1 MRIAIYSKEFKAKDL
16 PYLEQLTE
24 AADQYGIALVFYG
37 PWLEHLRKYLRGN
50 GSGNGSLVRRFAKA
64 DMPVFSDY
72 RDLQSGSYDALMTL
86 GGDGTILNALML
98 VRDSG
103 IPIVGINLGRMGF
116 LASIEKRHIARAV
129 QQLVEGRYRLEQRSL
144 IELDAPGHLFGDF
157 PYALN
162 DFTLLKLATASMITV
177 HVYLD
182 GEFLNT
188 YWADGLI
195 VATPTGSTGYSL
207 SCGGPIVFPNTGNF
221 VVTPVAPHNL
231 SVRPIVISDRSELR
245 FEFAGRSRE
254 YLCTLDSR
262 NETVDASSALRV
274 RKAPFSIRLLR
285 PEGSSFPDTL
295 RSKLIWGQDSRN

>member
-1 MRIAIYSKEFKAKDL
+1 MLIAVYSKEFKSEDL
-16 PYLEQLTE
+16 PYLEQLME
-24 AADQYGIALVFYG
+24 AASEHGIDLVFYAG
-37 PWLEHLRKYLRGN
+37 WVEELRAYLKGN
-50 GSGNGSLVRRFAKA
+50 GQDTGIVIRALSA
-64 DMPVFSDY
+64 PVFSTHA
-72 RDLQSGSYDALMTL
+72 DLRSGRYDFLMTL
-86 GGDGTILNALML
+86 GGDGTILSTLTL

-103 IPIVGINLGRMGF
+103 IPVVGINLGRMGF
-116 LASIEKRHIARAV
+116 LASIEKRYIARAV
-129 QQLVEGRYRLEQRSL
+129 RQLVEGRYRLEERSL
-144 IELDAPGHLFGDF
+144 IELDGPVGLFGDF

-162 DFTLLKLATASMITV
+162 DFTMLKLATASMITV
-177 HVYLD
+177 HAYLD
-182 GEFLNT
+182 GGFLNT

-207 SCGGPIVFPNTGNF
+207 SCGGPIVFPDTGNF

-231 SVRPIVISDRSELR
+231 SVRPIVISDQSELR

-262 NETVDASSALRV
+262 NATVDASCSLRV